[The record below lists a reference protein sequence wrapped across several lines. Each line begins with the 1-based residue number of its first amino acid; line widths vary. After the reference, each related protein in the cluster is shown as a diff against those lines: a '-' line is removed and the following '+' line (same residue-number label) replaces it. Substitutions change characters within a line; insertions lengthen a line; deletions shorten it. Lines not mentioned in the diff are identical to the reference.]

1 MHEPRLIAD
10 IGGTNTR
17 FAVGQ
22 AGRFDHMLELR
33 NAEHAT
39 FQDAA
44 RHFLDQL
51 PNGMRV
57 SKAAL
62 AVAGGTSGDVVSLTN
77 YHWSFSVARV
87 RDELGLAELRVIND
101 FEAIAM
107 AVPYLGT
114 DERVVVGPDDLPV
127 RRGPIALVGPGT
139 GLGVAGL
146 IPTRD
151 GWSVV
156 PTEGGHSTM
165 AAATCEEGRVLDL
178 LRKRWDHVSAERVLS
193 GPGLENLYVA
203 LRLLDGASSKPL
215 SAAEIT
221 AAMVGGEDPYSG
233 RAFELFCRM
242 LGTVAGN
249 VALTFGATGGV
260 YVAGGIL
267 LRFKDAF
274 AASGF
279 RARFEQKGRLSAYLR
294 SVPTYLIVHPQPA
307 LIGLATLEMLHVA
320 KSYVRTL

>member
-1 MHEPRLIAD
+1 MAMHEPQLIAD
-10 IGGTNTR
+10 VGGTNTR
-17 FAVGQ
+17 FALGQ
-22 AGRFDHMLELR
+22 AGRFEHMRALR

-44 RHFLDQL
+44 RHFLAGL
-51 PNGMRV
+51 PDGMRV

-62 AVAGGTSGDVVSLTN
+62 AVAGWTSGDVVSLTN
-77 YHWSFSVARV
+77 HHWSFSLGRA
-87 RDELGLAELRVIND
+87 RDELGLSELRVLND

-114 DERVVVGPDDLPV
+114 DERMVIGHDDLPV

-146 IPTRD
+146 IPTSD
-151 GWSVV
+151 GWIVV

-165 AAATCEEGRVLDL
+165 AAANREEGRVLDL
-178 LRKRWDHVSAERVLS
+178 LRERWGHVSAERVLS
-193 GPGLENLYVA
+193 GRGLENLYAA
-203 LRLLDGASSKPL
+203 LRFLDGASSEPL

-233 RAFELFCRM
+233 RAFELFCSM

-249 VALTFGATGGV
+249 VALMFGATGGL
-260 YVAGGIL
+260 YLAGGIL

-279 RARFEQKGRLSAYLR
+279 RARFEQKGRLSIYLR

-307 LIGLATLEMLHVA
+307 LMGLATLG
-320 KSYVRTL
+320 